1 MRPRWLTALVGV
13 MLLSLVDFGTP
24 ATDSVMA
31 ADNAG
36 GDTMPICT
44 LPKCLNPR
52 VTAKSGI
59 GTANATVEAKVT
71 PEDAA
76 KWCASYKPRYKLCQQ
91 EEVRN
96 GWIGFKNLYR
106 ASADCVAGRM
116 TAIDGNQYT
125 YVGVWEDGPGK
136 GRPKFTTTNRRF
148 PHTKWDETGVEM
160 HPSGSITGWGGGS
173 PNLAAQWE
181 VLCAGAAA
189 PTVAAVNASQPSAQ
203 APQSAAAVP
212 NAVQVRQNE
221 LQQFAKETPFQSAD
235 FGTAEATAKIAAKA
249 GFVDVVGVKLGMPLN
264 AAIDTLKAHNS
275 NLAMDL
281 LTMPPYEA
289 LPGVVMVPAL
299 YSKKYTATSGPEKE
313 TVGLLVTMSPNES
326 FIWGVMRELLYEK
339 EDGRPTIET
348 LLGGLRQKYGQESFK
363 DVGTRLI
370 WMYDTQGQQIP
381 EAKAKEILTKCGGR
395 ARVGMGTTMGVIPV
409 QTSYFHRQV
418 VGGYF
423 HSSYGNDPFN
433 GLCQTYSYI
442 EAVYRG
448 EIPRGMTT
456 MMAIGVTVAASN
468 HQLEA
473 SGVTA
478 SHTHLMREATKL
490 AESRK
495 GEAAKRE
502 IPKF

>member
-1 MRPRWLTALVGV
+1 MRPLWLAGLVGSIV
-13 MLLSLVDFGTP
+13 LGLVEFGTP
-24 ATDSVMA
+24 VSAPVMA
-31 ADNAG
+31 ADGAE
-36 GDTMPICT
+36 TMPICT
-44 LPKCLNPR
+44 MPKCLNPR
-52 VTAKSGI
+52 VSTKSGI
-59 GTANATVEAKVT
+59 GTATAAAEAKVT

-76 KWCASYKPRYKLCQQ
+76 KWCATYKPKDKLCTQ
-91 EEVRN
+91 EQVRN
-96 GWIGFKNLYR
+96 GWIGFRNLYR

-148 PHTKWDETGVEM
+148 PHTKWDETGVDM
-160 HPSGSITGWGGGS
+160 DPTGIITGWGGGS

-181 VLCAGAAA
+181 VLCAGA
-189 PTVAAVNASQPSAQ
+189 PTPAVKVAQPPAQ
-203 APQSAAAVP
+203 APQSAAPAP

-221 LQQFAKETPFQSAD
+221 LQQFAKETPLQSAD

-249 GFVDVVGVKLGMPLN
+249 GFIDVVGVKLGMPLK
-264 AAIDTLKAHNS
+264 AALDVLKAHNA
-275 NLAMDL
+275 NF
-281 LTMPPYEA
+281 TMEPMTMLPYEA

-395 ARVGMGTTMGVIPV
+395 ARVGMGTTMGIIPV
-409 QTSYFHRQV
+409 QTGYFHRQV

-423 HSSYGNDPFN
+423 HSSYGNDSFN

-478 SHTHLMREATKL
+478 AHTWLMREATTL

-495 GEAAKRE
+495 GEAAKRN

>member
-1 MRPRWLTALVGV
+1 MRQLWLTALVGV
-13 MLLSLVDFGTP
+13 MLLSLAELGPSITAPVI
-24 ATDSVMA
+24 A
-31 ADNAG
+31 ADNTG
-36 GDTMPICT
+36 GESMPICT

-76 KWCASYKPRYKLCQQ
+76 KWCATYKPSYKLCQQ

-116 TAIDGNQYT
+116 TPIDGNTYT
-125 YVGVWEDGPGK
+125 YIGVWEDGPGK

-148 PHTKWDETGVEM
+148 PHTKWDETGVEI

-181 VLCAGAAA
+181 VLCAGAPA
-189 PTVAAVNASQPSAQ
+189 PAVKTALPPAQ
-203 APQSAAAVP
+203 APQASTPVP
-212 NAVQVRQNE
+212 NAVQVRPNE
-221 LQQFAKETPFQSAD
+221 LQQFATETQLQSTD
-235 FGTAEATAKIAAKA
+235 FGTAEATAKIASKA
-249 GFVDVVGVKLGMPLN
+249 GFVDVVGVKLGMPLK
-264 AAIDTLKAHNS
+264 AAIDALKAHNP
-275 NLAMDL
+275 NLAMEP

-289 LPGVVMVPAL
+289 LPGVVMTPAL
-299 YSKKYTATSGPEKE
+299 SSKKYTATPGPEKE
-313 TVGLLVTMSPNES
+313 TVGLLVTMSPNEP
-326 FIWGVMRELLYEK
+326 FVWGVMRELWYEK

-370 WMYDTQGQQIP
+370 WMYDTQGQQVS
-381 EAKAKEILTKCGGR
+381 EAKAKEILAKCGGR
-395 ARVGMGTTMGVIPV
+395 ARVGMGMNMGVIPV
-409 QTSYFHRQV
+409 QTGYFNRQV

-423 HSSYGNDPFN
+423 HSSYGKDPFN
-433 GLCQTYSYI
+433 GLCQSYSYV

-468 HQLEA
+468 HQLEV

-478 SHTHLMREATKL
+478 SHTLLMREATKL
-490 AESRK
+490 AEQRK
-495 GEAAKRE
+495 GEAGKRD